1 MDHITVVW
9 LRRDLRLHDHA
20 ALSHALKEQKAVLP
34 VFIFDRHILDELE
47 DRNDPRVTFI
57 HDELLAIKRQL
68 EQLGSSLLVLH
79 GYPEQLFEDLL
90 ERYSIDA
97 VYFNRDYEPRAIE
110 RDHRVRQVL
119 ERHQVEVR
127 SFKDQVIFEGN
138 EVCKSDG
145 KPYTVYTPYMKR
157 WKAAMGYENPGHSG
171 HFALI
176 KHDVMK
182 HASGFYRT
190 KPFSLPA
197 LGSLGFERSQ
207 LVFPGRKMDEQVIEN
222 YDARRDYPALNGTT
236 RLGVHLRFGT
246 ISIRRAVET
255 ALELNE
261 TWLNELIWREFYMM
275 ILWNFPGVVDQSFKR
290 RYDGIG
296 WRNDESDFQAWA
308 AGETGYPLVDAGM
321 RELNQTGYMH
331 NRVRMVTASFLT
343 KHLLIDWRWGEA
355 YFAGKLLD
363 YELASN
369 NGGWQWA
376 AGSGCDAA
384 PYFRVFNPQRQ
395 AGRFDPQGHYI
406 ARWVPEFFSGNYRNP
421 MVDHKFAR
429 ERALEVYQKAVK
441 K

>member
-1 MDHITVVW
+1 MDHITLVW

-20 ALSHALKEQKAVLP
+20 ALFHALKERSAVLP
-34 VFIFDRHILDELE
+34 VFIFDRYILDELD

-57 HDELLAIKRQL
+57 HDELSAIKHQL
-68 EQLGSSLLVLH
+68 EHLGSSLLVLH
-79 GYPEQLFEDLL
+79 GHPEKIFEDLMDL
-90 ERYSIDA
+90 YSIEA

-110 RDHRVRQVL
+110 RDHRVRQIL
-119 ERHQVEVR
+119 EQQQVEVR

-157 WKAAMGYENPGHSG
+157 WKAAMGYEKPG
-171 HFALI
+171 HFALMR
-176 KHDVMK
+176 HDVMK
-182 HASGFYRT
+182 HASCFYRT
-190 KPFSLPA
+190 KPFGLPSLKT
-197 LGSLGFERSQ
+197 LGFERSQ
-207 LVFPGRKMDEQVIEN
+207 LVFPDRELDEQVIKN

-246 ISIRRAVET
+246 ISIRQAVQT

-261 TWLNELIWREFYMM
+261 TWLNELIWREFFMM
-275 ILWNFPGVVDQSFKR
+275 ILLNFPAVVDQSFKIK
-290 RYDGIG
+290 YDEIE

-343 KHLLIDWRWGEA
+343 KHLLIDWRWGES

-384 PYFRVFNPQRQ
+384 PYFRIFNPQRQ
-395 AGRFDPQGHYI
+395 AGRFDPQGHYV

-429 ERALEVYQKAVK
+429 ERALQVYQKAVK